1 MANDKEIIRKLLKIA
16 ENQQKIITKLAQDMG
31 GEHSSPDM
39 APMGDSGASPMSGK
53 GDSNEKAAAVLKANF
68 SKIKNLNLKNVSVTG
83 METSNPKVEVA
94 ADGPGATPS
103 NVTGM
108 SIEYF
113 LYQMKAPDISLNGKP
128 VMVKGKSA

>member
-31 GEHSSPDM
+31 GEHSSPD
-39 APMGDSGASPMSGK
+39 ASQMGTS
-53 GDSNEKAAAVLKANF
+53 GDSNEKAAAVLKQNF
-68 SKIKNLNLKNVSVTG
+68 KKIKDLNVKNVTVSG
-83 METSNPKVEVA
+83 METSNPKVEVM
-94 ADGPGATPS
+94 ADGTGATPQ